1 MPFTCIVFTDVWLW
15 DTLVLCCILMSATLK
30 TILNDSVIVNVG
42 WMLPTYYLC
51 WVAVAN
57 WVENEVRWTKLP
69 AIVDYGEGCHTF
81 GAQLWRMTPKHSKP
95 RCHTLGAQ
103 LWRMTQKHS
112 KPMCH
117 TFGAQL
123 RRMTQKHS
131 KPRCHTF
138 GAQLRRMTQKHSKPR
153 CHTVDAQLWRTT
165 QKHSKPRC
173 HTFGVQLWMT
183 TQKHSKPRCH
193 TFGVQLWMTT
203 QKHSKPRCHTF
214 GAQLWRTTPEHFKLK
229 LWKLCTSPLCWRE
242 RKGTLMRY
250 LVMSRPAMSSRRV
263 RWGREKPS

>member
-57 WVENEVRWTKLP
+57 WVENEVRWTTLS

-81 GAQLWRMTPKHSKP
+81 GAQLWRMTQKP
-95 RCHTLGAQ
+95 
-103 LWRMTQKHS
+103 
-112 KPMCH
+112 
-117 TFGAQL
+117 
-123 RRMTQKHS
+123 S

-153 CHTVDAQLWRTT
+153 CHTADAQLWR
-165 QKHSKPRC
+165 
-173 HTFGVQLWMT
+173 T

-229 LWKLCTSPLCWRE
+229 LWMLCTLPLCWRE